1 MDNYVDNSVTWQEKN
16 MQSVC
21 TKLKKDDRRRLMA
34 ILHRKGITAYALLRD
49 YLMAY
54 IAAAERNERD
64 G

>member
-1 MDNYVDNSVTWQEKN
+1 MDNYVDNSATWQEKN

-21 TKLKKDDRRRLMA
+21 TKLRKDDRRRLAA
-34 ILHRKGITAYALLRD
+34 ILRRRQTTAYALLRD

-54 IAAAERNERD
+54 IEAAERNERD

>member
-1 MDNYVDNSVTWQEKN
+1 MDNYVDNSATWQEKN

-21 TKLKKDDRRRLMA
+21 TKLRKKDRRRLMA